1 MIQPSKYNQIFTLFA
16 VLILTNNNLRECCYR
31 VKRHCWGGVSC
42 GLAKQG
48 GRTSTPTKI
57 WRIQFLRSNFTYT
70 YRHDVMQYK
79 LTKFYTG
86 FRLIVVSLDKNVY
99 ARVDDRLNIF
109 RAFSLAA
116 NIEFDYGILYRQHR
130 FI

>member
-1 MIQPSKYNQIFTLFA
+1 
-16 VLILTNNNLRECCYR
+16 
-31 VKRHCWGGVSC
+31 
-42 GLAKQG
+42 
-48 GRTSTPTKI
+48 
-57 WRIQFLRSNFTYT
+57 
-70 YRHDVMQYK
+70 MQYK